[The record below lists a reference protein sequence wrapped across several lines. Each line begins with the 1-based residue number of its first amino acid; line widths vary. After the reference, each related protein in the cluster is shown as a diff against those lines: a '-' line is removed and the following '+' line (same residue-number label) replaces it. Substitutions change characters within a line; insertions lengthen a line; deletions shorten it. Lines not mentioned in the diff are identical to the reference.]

1 MSNLFDSLVRYG
13 DVFSLNDTLDYPK
26 FHEGL
31 HKFDDKWVKYNPK
44 KPIERYG
51 FFRMIVNPL
60 IIELM

>member
-31 HKFDDKWVKYNPK
+31 HKFDDKWVKYNEIILGSDGK
-44 KPIERYG
+44 
-51 FFRMIVNPL
+51 VLNPF
-60 IIELM
+60 